1 MFVFSN
7 VIKPQG
13 LEPLQFP
20 TKFRSH
26 SSESLTLDTML
37 TLLWIVGITN
47 AFNLLDNMDGL
58 CTGVALIAGSALL
71 VLFVSA
77 YGNSAE
83 AVYLAVLL
91 GAAAGFLVYNFHP
104 ASVFLG
110 DSGSM
115 LLGLSVAVLALGRGN
130 GLEPAQDMVSAIAAP
145 ALVLLIPI
153 FDTTLVTVSRMRSG
167 RSPAQGGTDHSSHR
181 LVAIGLSQPAAV
193 AVLWTLAAL
202 GALLGVTIQRLD
214 ANETVVVVSV
224 FLIAVVMFALYLG
237 RARVYED
244 ADPALVRA
252 GKMTLLFN
260 DFPYKRRVVEILWD
274 LGLVSVAY
282 YSAYRLRFDSEA
294 FIDFFPSFLQSL
306 PLVLGLQVLTLA
318 AAGGYSRVRRDS
330 RFMDGVT
337 LATGV
342 LLGTLGI
349 VGSVAYL
356 YHFET
361 YSRGVF
367 AIYAPL
373 LIVMLIASRASF
385 RLIDG
390 LIQRRQRVGTAVL
403 PVAGPVR
410 ESAATRQPSTGSL
423 ISPQQQ

>member
-1 MFVFSN
+1 
-7 VIKPQG
+7 
-13 LEPLQFP
+13 
-20 TKFRSH
+20 
-26 SSESLTLDTML
+26 
-37 TLLWIVGITN
+37 
-47 AFNLLDNMDGL
+47 MDGL

-260 DFPYKRRVVEILWD
+260 DFPYKRARCGDPVGFGFGVGRVLLSLSPAIRQR
-274 LGLVSVAY
+274 GLH
-282 YSAYRLRFDSEA
+282 RLLSQLSPIAPARVGPSGADPRSGWRIQAASGGIPDSW
-294 FIDFFPSFLQSL
+294 
-306 PLVLGLQVLTLA
+306 
-318 AAGGYSRVRRDS
+318 
-330 RFMDGVT
+330 DGVT
-337 LATGV
+337 LAAGV